1 MRKQTNIF
9 KRLKNGKVEELE
21 TKIKDN
27 NEQI

>member
-9 KRLKNGKVEELE
+9 KRLKSGKVEELG